1 MNSSA
6 DAAEQVVRI
15 SLDGAEV
22 ALRITGDAAKNIL
35 TALYAILRDSE
46 KQKTRG
52 AQRLKSMLRSGKELK
67 VFTVKESDLKRFTKE
82 AKRYGVVYCVLRR
95 KQPSADGI
103 ADIMV
108 RAEDAGKINR
118 IVERFNLSTVDAADI
133 RHEVEKARAQRGDNP
148 LSQRTEKSSPS
159 VTTSGKRQ
167 KAERGTSR
175 HSVREE
181 LRKIKEARRQKSP
194 IKGKNKNRVKGR
206 SR

>member
-22 ALRITGDAAKNIL
+22 ALRITGDATKNIL

-82 AKRYGVVYCVLRR
+82 AKKYGVVYCVLRH

-133 RHEVEKARAQRGDNP
+133 RHEVEKVRAERGDNP
-148 LSQRTEKSSPS
+148 LSQRTEKSPPS
-159 VTTSGKRQ
+159 EIISEKRQ
-167 KAERGTSR
+167 GAGKGTSKR
-175 HSVREE
+175 SVRDE
-181 LRKIKEARRQKSP
+181 LRKIMQLRKEKSIIKARNRT
-194 IKGKNKNRVKGR
+194 KGKVR
-206 SR
+206 

>member
-67 VFTVKESDLKRFTKE
+67 VFTVKESDLRRFTKE
-82 AKRYGVVYCVLRR
+82 AKKYGVVYCVLRH

-118 IVERFNLSTVDAADI
+118 IVERFNLSTINAADI
-133 RHEVEKARAQRGDNP
+133 RHEVEKAKSARGDNP
-148 LSQRTEKSSPS
+148 LLQRTEKSLPS
-159 VTTSGKRQ
+159 ETISEKQSEAG
-167 KAERGTSR
+167 RGTSKR
-175 HSVREE
+175 SVRDE
-181 LRKIKEARRQKSP
+181 LRKIMQSRKEKSL
-194 IKGKNKNRVKGR
+194 IKDKNRTRGKVR
-206 SR
+206 

>member
-52 AQRLKSMLRSGKELK
+52 AQRLRSMLRSGKELK

-82 AKRYGVVYCVLRR
+82 AKKYGVVYCVLRHKR
-95 KQPSADGI
+95 PSADGI

-133 RHEVEKARAQRGDNP
+133 RHEIQRERAERGDNP
-148 LSQRTEKSSPS
+148 LSQRTEKSLPS
-159 VTTSGKRQ
+159 ESISEKLSEIGK
-167 KAERGTSR
+167 GTSKR
-175 HSVREE
+175 SVRDE
-181 LRKIKEARRQKSP
+181 LRKIREARKEKSL
-194 IKGKNKNRVKGR
+194 IKTKKRTKGKVR
-206 SR
+206 